1 MVHLVCWACVQELVC
16 GPVLTQESGDF
27 CILKIGNFTQ
37 AFVGALVLS
46 ASEKSCEKS
55 FVRRDRKLVA

>member
-16 GPVLTQESGDF
+16 GTVLAQESGDF

-37 AFVGALVLS
+37 AFVGALVLF
-46 ASEKSCEKS
+46 ASEK
-55 FVRRDRKLVA
+55 